1 MHHATSDP
9 LFPACR
15 PRCARQM
22 AVGDGHIL
30 HVEECGP
37 IDGLPVLFL
46 HDGPGHGCQP
56 DHRRLFDPERFR
68 VISID
73 QRGAGRSLPSG
84 ELGANTT
91 PDLVVDLE
99 HVRDALGISNW
110 IVFGGGWGSL
120 LALAYAQL
128 FTERVFGLVLCGIF
142 LGSRQE
148 VEAVVQAAPP
158 GQAEAWQQFADAIPA
173 SEHENLLAAYA
184 RRILG
189 DKPAAAEKASR
200 AWLNYGRAL
209 HKKAPL
215 LAWPDHDMALATA
228 RLQLHYLQHDCFIA
242 PGQFLAGVD
251 YLRHLPAAIVQGV
264 ADPLY
269 PTHAADALHRAWPE
283 ATWFPV
289 ANAGHDVLAPQ
300 IARACIKAMGWVAA
314 CVETV
319 G

>member
-1 MHHATSDP
+1 MAGDP
-9 LFPACR
+9 LYPACR
-15 PRCARQM
+15 PRCVRQM

-37 IDGLPVLFL
+37 LDGLPVLFL

-56 DHRRLFDPERFR
+56 EHRRLFDPRRFR
-68 VISID
+68 VICID
-73 QRGAGRSLPSG
+73 QRGAGHSLPSG

-91 PDLVVDLE
+91 PDLVVDFE

-120 LALAYAQL
+120 LAVAYSQL
-128 FTERVFGLVLCGIF
+128 FTERVLGMVLCGIF

-148 VEAVVQAAPP
+148 VEAVIQTAPAE
-158 GQAEAWQQFADAIPA
+158 QAEAWQQFAHAIPA
-173 SEHENLLAAYA
+173 SERDDLLAAYT

-189 DKPAAAEKASR
+189 ADPQAAETASR

-209 HKKAPL
+209 RNEAPL
-215 LAWPDHDMALATA
+215 AVWPDDRALATA
-228 RLQLHYLQHDCFIA
+228 RLQLHYLHHDCFIA
-242 PGQFLAGVD
+242 PGQLLAGVD
-251 YLRHLPAAIVQGV
+251 HLRHLPAAIVQGV

-269 PTHAADALHRAWPE
+269 PTHAAEALHRTWPE

-289 ANAGHDVLAPQ
+289 TNAGHDVLAPPM
-300 IARACIKAMGWVAA
+300 ARACIKALGWVAE

-319 G
+319 D